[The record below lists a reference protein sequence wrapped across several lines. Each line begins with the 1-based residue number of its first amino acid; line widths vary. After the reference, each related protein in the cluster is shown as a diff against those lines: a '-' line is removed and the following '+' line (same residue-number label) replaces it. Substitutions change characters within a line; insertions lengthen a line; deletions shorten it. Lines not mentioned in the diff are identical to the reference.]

1 MRASI
6 VQILRLVTGWA
17 ILVSLETVAT
27 RHKGSAMLDRLRRE
41 SHSPV
46 AVLHIEPGAGTDTSA
61 APDDEITLAR
71 QAQINPQAF
80 APLYERYFDRVLR
93 YCLRRTDSLQEA
105 EDLCSQ
111 IFARALAGL
120 STYRGGQFRAWLF
133 QIAHH
138 TLANYYRDSQRQIDS
153 LALDDLQLADDA
165 AARAFDRADD
175 DDQRMIRRLVAA
187 LPDDQRELLTLTID
201 GGLTSAEVGA
211 IVGKSAGAVRVQ
223 LHRIIKSLRDQVLH
237 FTGGQA

>member
-1 MRASI
+1 MQARAQPRS
-6 VQILRLVTGWA
+6 R
-17 ILVSLETVAT
+17 VA
-27 RHKGSAMLDRLRRE
+27 ALY
-41 SHSPV
+41 
-46 AVLHIEPGAGTDTSA
+46 IEPPTDRPTPT
-61 APDDEITLAR
+61 APDDEIALAR

-80 APLYERYFDRVLR
+80 APLYERYFERVLR

-120 STYRGGQFRAWLF
+120 STYRGGQFGAWLF
-133 QIAHH
+133 RIAHH
-138 TLANYYRDSQRQIDS
+138 TLANYYRDSQRQIDG
-153 LALDDLQLADDA
+153 LALDDLDAADDA

-175 DDQRMIRRLVAA
+175 DDRRMIRRLVAA
-187 LPDDQRELLTLTID
+187 LPDDQRELLTLTFD

-223 LHRIIKSLRDQVLH
+223 LHRIIKSLRAQHVRL
-237 FTGGQA
+237 TGGQA